1 MAALPYMQLYVADY
15 LADTAHLT
23 TEEHGAYLLLLF
35 NYWQTGKPL
44 RAERLAAVTRLP
56 NERWIA
62 VERTLADF
70 FYLQDGLWI
79 NDRVERDLEAV
90 KSKSIKA
97 SDAGKASA
105 RAKASRKQGLVDGCS
120 ADVEADVQRNVNH
133 TEADTEADT
142 VKSSCDRQAES
153 PKPDDVPKQKTPI
166 KYAQVQESFNRI
178 CGEYFP
184 RCLAMSKKRKALIVA
199 ASSIE
204 LDGQMPFKEHGLDFW
219 EAYFSECVKNP
230 HWRGSNDR
238 GWRANFD
245 FVLRPDNVI
254 KVLES
259 LE

>member
-56 NERWIA
+56 NERWQA
-62 VERTLADF
+62 VEKTLSDF

-105 RAKASRKQGLVDGCS
+105 RAKASRKQGLADGCS
-120 ADVEADVQRNVNH
+120 TDVETDVQRNVNH

-142 VKSSCDRQAES
+142 VKSPCDRQAES
-153 PKPDDVPKQKTPI
+153 HEPKARIPYAEIFAAYTECLPGLPRLRIVDEARKTMI
-166 KYAQVQESFNRI
+166 RNRWN
-178 CGEYFP
+178 
-184 RCLAMSKKRKALIVA
+184 SDKRFQTV
-199 ASSIE
+199 
-204 LDGQMPFKEHGLDFW
+204 DFW
-219 EAYFSECVKNP
+219 QRFFTHVSESDFLMGRTDKPWNGCCFDWLLKP
-230 HWRGSNDR
+230 
-238 GWRANFD
+238 ANF
-245 FVLRPDNVI
+245 RKIIEGNYTNA
-254 KVLES
+254 
-259 LE
+259 

>member
-44 RAERLAAVTRLP
+44 RAERLSAVTRLS
-56 NERWIA
+56 NERWQD
-62 VERTLADF
+62 VEKTLSDF

-105 RAKASRKQGLVDGCS
+105 RAKASRKQGIVDGCS
-120 ADVEADVQRNVNH
+120 TSVEADVQRNVNH

-142 VKSSCDRQAES
+142 SKSPCDQQAES
-153 PKPDDVPKQKTPI
+153 PDPKERIP
-166 KYAQVQESFNRI
+166 YAEIFAAYAECLPSLPQLRI
-178 CGEYFP
+178 VDEQ
-184 RCLAMSKKRKALIVA
+184 RKRMIRLRWNADKRFQTV
-199 ASSIE
+199 
-204 LDGQMPFKEHGLDFW
+204 DFW
-219 EAYFSECVKNP
+219 QRFFNHVRESDFLMG
-230 HWRGSNDR
+230 RTDR
-238 GWRANFD
+238 PWSGCCFDWLLKPANF
-245 FVLRPDNVI
+245 RKIIEGNYTNA
-254 KVLES
+254 
-259 LE
+259 